1 MADNARDTIYA
12 VSTAPGRAA
21 IAVVRVSGA
30 HASRALH
37 VLAGET
43 LPSSRQ
49 ATVRQL
55 RNAQGEII
63 DQALAL
69 WFPAPASATGEDVV
83 EFHLHGGRAI
93 VDAALRALAC
103 VPGLRAAEAGEFTR
117 RAVENGKLDLTRA
130 EALGDLIAAETPAQ
144 QRQALRQFEG
154 ALAEL
159 YEDWRARLISAL
171 AWAEAAI
178 DFSDEDLPADLEE
191 RLRKPVAALY
201 TEMQRHFDDSRRG
214 EITREG
220 LFLTIIGAP
229 NAGKSSLLNAL
240 ARRDIAIVSDVPG
253 TTRDIL
259 EARLEIAGHVVHVA
273 DTAGLHDTAEAIESE
288 GVRRALAR
296 AAASDMTLLVLDGSA
311 QEPFAGLDKETVARA
326 GFTVWNK
333 SDLSWPAPR
342 EGLRI
347 SAKTGAGLNL
357 LLDRI
362 ADAVRTRLER
372 PREAPPM
379 TRARHR
385 ENVAAAADALA
396 RALQQNQ
403 SELMAEDLRLALRAI
418 GRLTGRVDIEELL
431 DTVFRDFCIG
441 K

>member
-1 MADNARDTIYA
+1 MAEAARDTIYA

-21 IAVVRVSGA
+21 IAVARVSGA
-30 HASRALH
+30 HASDALH
-37 VLAGET
+37 ALAGET
-43 LPSSRQ
+43 QPSPRL
-49 ATVRQL
+49 ATVRPL
-55 RNAQGEII
+55 KNAQGDII
-63 DQALAL
+63 DQALVL

-93 VDAALRALAC
+93 VDAVLLTLASL
-103 VPGLRAAEAGEFTR
+103 PGLRAAEAGEFTR
-117 RAVENGKLDLTRA
+117 RSVENGKLDLTRA
-130 EALGDLIAAETPAQ
+130 EALADLIAAETPAQ
-144 QRQALRQFEG
+144 QRQALRQYEG

-159 YEDWRARLISAL
+159 YEDWRARLISTL

-191 RLRKPVAALY
+191 RLRLPVEALY
-201 TEMQRHFDDSRRG
+201 TEIQRHLNDCRRG

-240 ARRDIAIVSDVPG
+240 ARRDIAIVSDLPG

-259 EARLEIAGHVVHVA
+259 EARLDIAGYVVHVA
-273 DTAGLHDTAEAIESE
+273 DTAGLRDTSEAIESE

-296 AAASDMTLLVLDGSA
+296 AAQSDMTLLLLDGSA
-311 QEPFAGLDKETVARA
+311 QDPFAGLDGQAVGRA
-326 GFTVWNK
+326 TFTVWNK
-333 SDLSWPAPR
+333 ADLPWPAPR
-342 EGLRI
+342 EGMRI
-347 SAKTGAGLNL
+347 SAKTGTGLDSL
-357 LLDRI
+357 LERI
-362 ADAVRTRLER
+362 AGEVRARLER
-372 PREAPPM
+372 PLEAPPM

-385 ENVAAAADALA
+385 ENVAAAAEALS
-396 RALQQNQ
+396 RALRQNE